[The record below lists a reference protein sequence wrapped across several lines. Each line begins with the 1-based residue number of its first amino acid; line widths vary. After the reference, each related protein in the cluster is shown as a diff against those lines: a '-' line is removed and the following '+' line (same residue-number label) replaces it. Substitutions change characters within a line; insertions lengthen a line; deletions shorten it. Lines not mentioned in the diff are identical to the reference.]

1 MQLATGSQQV
11 NATSLRH
18 SVMHGM
24 DNSPPPP
31 PPKPS
36 RLPLSITTPPFSNPL
51 PRHPS
56 PPPPSLPV
64 ERLWYRSV
72 SWRRRRSTACSQ
84 SHDEDQD
91 TADVPLL
98 KHWRFCRSSLH
109 WSCLIG
115 PLSTGPVSITPVY
128 ITHVYI
134 TPVYITPVSM
144 DPSYGALRTQKLKYP
159 PLVGIHI
166 YTEVY
171 LCVCERGRMS
181 E

>member
-24 DNSPPPP
+24 DNSPPSPP
-31 PPKPS
+31 PQPS

-115 PLSTGPVSITPVY
+115 PLSTGPVS
-128 ITHVYI
+128 
-134 TPVYITPVSM
+134 S
-144 DPSYGALRTQKLKYP
+144 ALS
-159 PLVGIHI
+159 PLVLSPSLLS
-166 YTEVY
+166 TSP
-171 LCVCERGRMS
+171 MS
-181 E
+181 TSPLSTSPLSLWIPATGH